1 MFLDCDPEQCKTVTA
16 GRADLNE
23 TIRCRTVFLSDVHLG
38 TRACQ
43 ALQLLAFLES
53 VRADRI
59 YLVGDIFDGWRL
71 KRSWHWPQAHNDVVQ
86 KLLRQARKGVEM
98 IYVPGNHDEILR
110 DYCGFSFGGIEV
122 VREAVH
128 PKADGRRLLVTHGDA
143 TDAVMKHMP
152 WLSNLGDG
160 SYRLARTLGG
170 AFNWCR
176 RKLGFRSWSL
186 AEYFKK
192 RVNDAVKFTDRFEHA
207 VVAEARH
214 RGVDGVVCGHIH
226 YANLRQVDGL
236 LYCNTGDW
244 VGSATALVEDFD
256 GRLEIVRWAESEPRV
271 AASLATAA

>member
-1 MFLDCDPEQCKTVTA
+1 MSDY
-16 GRADLNE
+16 
-23 TIRCRTVFLSDVHLG
+23 IRCRTVFLSDFHLG

-43 ALQLLAFLES
+43 AQQLLAFLKCL
-53 VRADRI
+53 RAEQI

-71 KRSWHWPQAHNDVVQ
+71 KRSWYWPQMHNDVVQ

-128 PKADGRRLLVTHGDA
+128 ETVDGRRLLVTHGDA
-143 TDAVMKHMP
+143 TDGVLQHMP
-152 WLSNLGDG
+152 WLSTLGDG
-160 SYRLARTLGG
+160 SYHLARCLGAG
-170 AFNWCR
+170 FNWCR

-186 AEYFKK
+186 AEYLKE
-192 RVNDAVKFTDRFEHA
+192 RVNDAVRFADRFEHA

-214 RGVDGVVCGHIH
+214 HQVDGVVCGHIH
-226 YANLRQVDGL
+226 YASLREIDGL

-244 VGSATALVEDFD
+244 VGSATALIENFD
-256 GRLEIVRWAESEPRV
+256 GGLEIVRWGEAEATL
-271 AASLATAA
+271 AAKLADAA